1 MTRRWGRCGKD
12 ALCKGPWDFLR
23 RSSPSKLHPMSEA
36 LPPRRPADLERTLL
50 EYDAQLSGCRSLFLD
65 KMHDYGTAWRILRP
79 SSLTDQI
86 FIKAQRIRTLQE
98 GGVRKVE
105 EGIQPEFVGIV
116 NYCMMALVQ
125 LELDGDAPLELE
137 SGEATRLYDRA
148 VSQTRS
154 LMEKKNHDYGEAWR
168 DMRVSSLTDLILM
181 KLLRIKQL
189 EDLEGGA
196 KVSEGV
202 DAGYMDMANY
212 ALFAL
217 IHLAAAQSTT

>member
-1 MTRRWGRCGKD
+1 MSGTKVHREN
-12 ALCKGPWDFLR
+12 
-23 RSSPSKLHPMSEA
+23 SSGI
-36 LPPRRPADLERTLL
+36 PAKTLEQ
-50 EYDAQLSGCRSLFLD
+50 YDAQVGICTSLFLD

-98 GGVRKVE
+98 GRERKVE

-116 NYCMMALVQ
+116 NYCMMALLQ
-125 LELDGDAPLELE
+125 IELPEDTPLELNPAEAE
-137 SGEATRLYDRA
+137 SLFSDMLDRTR
-148 VSQTRS
+148 T
-154 LMEKKNHDYGEAWR
+154 LMLRKNHDYGEAWR

-189 EDLEGGA
+189 EDLDGGA
-196 KVSEGV
+196 KVSEGA

-217 IHLAAAQSTT
+217 IHIASEHSTS